1 MSSGSRAHWCYQCRR
16 RIQPREQEMVCP
28 NCDTGFVSELDE
40 TDELMSHFIGMGA
53 DMDRDPHYRFMEVMS
68 AMMSQGM
75 MGANREFDVRGRPNM
90 FSDFGVEFGSGP
102 WFVFRG
108 QLPVHLSDNH
118 GFEVFINGRRGVRM
132 RRANM
137 ADYFVGP
144 GLEDLIEQLTQN
156 DRHGPPPASQSAI
169 DAMPTLK
176 INQRHLHGDSHC
188 PVCKEKFELGIE
200 AREMPCKHIYHSD
213 CIIPWLEQHNSCPVC
228 RHELPPQRS
237 GRYTRSRSSNQSST
251 SNGNNTGHRCR
262 RNLFSFLWPFRSS
275 NSNSRSR

>member
-1 MSSGSRAHWCYQCRR
+1 MSSGRHTHWCFQCRR
-16 RIQPREQEMVCP
+16 RVRPRGRGMVCP
-28 NCDTGFVSELDE
+28 NCDAGFVLELDE
-40 TDELMSHFIGMGA
+40 IEVLMRQFISMDP
-53 DMDRDPHYRFMEVMS
+53 DMDRDPRHSVMEAIS
-68 AMMSQGM
+68 SMMSQGM
-75 MGANREFDVRGRPNM
+75 VGRSHEFDGRGRPNM
-90 FSDFGVEFGSGP
+90 FSDFGMEFDSSP
-102 WFVFRG
+102 WLVFRG
-108 QLPVHLSDNH
+108 QLPVHMSDND
-118 GFEVFINGRRGVRM
+118 GFEVFFNGRRGVGM

-144 GLEDLIEQLTQN
+144 GLEDLIEQLAQN

-169 DAMPTLK
+169 NAMPTLK

-188 PVCKEKFELGIE
+188 PVCKEEFKLGTE

-228 RHELPPQRS
+228 RHELPPQNS
-237 GRYTRSRSSNQSST
+237 GSYTRSRSSNQSST
-251 SNGNNTGHRCR
+251 SNGNNRGRQCR